1 LSGSTGSVSVV
12 VPTWDGRRRDGLAR
26 CVAAIAR
33 QTRAADQVIV
43 VVDHN
48 PELLAWGRQALPAA
62 EVVANRHERGV
73 VGARNTGVERARGDV
88 VVLTDDDTEA
98 DPTWLESLGS
108 CFSRSAVVG
117 ATGNLIPAW
126 TDPAPAWFPAEFYWV
141 FGCSYVGLPTEV
153 APVRNPIAANMAVRR
168 WAIEEVGGFRAGV
181 VPRQLRV
188 GGAVVAGGHA
198 LEDTE
203 LGIRIARRRPEMS
216 WLYQP
221 RARVLHTVDPRQA
234 TLGYLLR
241 RSFEEGAA
249 KAALARLVGSE
260 RGLESERR
268 YLSVTIPRGIAKGL
282 GDALAGDPW
291 GAARAGGILAGV
303 AAAGCGYA
311 LATLGERL
319 TAAGSHR
326 LKAAPPLS
334 RGSSR

>member
-1 LSGSTGSVSVV
+1 MGSVSVV
-12 VPTWDGRRRDGLAR
+12 VPSWDGRRRAALAR
-26 CVAAIAR
+26 CVEAIGR
-33 QTRAADQVIV
+33 QTLSPGEVIV

-48 PELLAWGRQALPAA
+48 PELLAWVREALPAA
-62 EVVANRHERGV
+62 KAVANRHQRGV
-73 VGARNTGVERARGDV
+73 VGARNTGVELAEGDV

-98 DPTWLESLGS
+98 DPAWLERLGS
-108 CFSRSAVVG
+108 CFSDPAVVG
-117 ATGNLIPAW
+117 VTGNLIPAW
-126 TDPAPAWFPAEFYWV
+126 AGPEPRWFPAELYWV
-141 FGCSYVGLPTEV
+141 FGCSYAGLPTEV

-168 WAIEEVGGFRAGV
+168 WALEEVGGFRPGV
-181 VPRQLRV
+181 LPREIRS

-221 RARVLHTVDPRQA
+221 LARVLHSVDAEQA

-249 KAALARLVGSE
+249 KAALARLVGAD

-268 YLSVTIPRGIAKGL
+268 YLRVTIPRGIGKGL
-282 GDALAGDPW
+282 RDTLAGDPW

-303 AAAGCGYA
+303 LAAGCGYA
-311 LATLGERL
+311 FAK
-319 TAAGSHR
+319 AGLR
-326 LKAAPPLS
+326 
-334 RGSSR
+334 R